1 MKEEIKKKFNEQVEQ
16 AIEETKKESLY
27 DWLKSIIL
35 GFWAIVT
42 IITCCGVWNSDAAGF
57 VKAMTTVLFAINAAA
72 IAIVAVKYHP
82 YKKAK

>member
-1 MKEEIKKKFNEQVEQ
+1 MKEEIKKKFNEQAEQ
-16 AIEETKKESLY
+16 AIEETKKESMY

-42 IITCCGVWNSDAAGF
+42 IIACCGVWNSDAAGF
-57 VKAMTTVLFAINAAA
+57 VKAMTAVLFAINAAA

-82 YKKAK
+82 YKKQK